1 MDTARMAFLAGHR
14 PDDVLLFIAESA
26 VSDLGT
32 LAQHGEQVPRGV
44 VLVLEAERG
53 RSAFEGATGVDPMT
67 LASSAMS
74 AEGDL
79 DLDAFE
85 GECPEATADRDSD
98 GEDSVDGADDVAVTT
113 GEHAPRFVFGFA
125 EERNEEVGGIY
136 AEGDVI
142 HAYAV
147 CECGMAYSDR
157 WVAEA

>member
-1 MDTARMAFLAGHR
+1 MDTARTEFLAGDR
-14 PDDVLLFIAESA
+14 PEDVLLFIAESA

-32 LAQHGEQVPRGV
+32 LAQHSEQVQRGA

-53 RSAFEGATGVDPMT
+53 RSAFEGATGVDAMT
-67 LASSAMS
+67 LASSAMG

-98 GEDSVDGADDVAVTT
+98 GEGSVDKTGDAEATT
-113 GEHAPRFVFGFA
+113 ETHEPRFVFGFA
-125 EERNEEVGGIY
+125 EERNEEAGGIY

-147 CECGMAYSDR
+147 CECGTAYSDR
-157 WVAEA
+157 WVAGE

>member
-1 MDTARMAFLAGHR
+1 MDTARTEFLAGDR

-32 LAQHGEQVPRGV
+32 LAQHGEGVERGV

-67 LASSAMS
+67 LASSAMNS
-74 AEGDL
+74 EGDL
-79 DLDAFE
+79 DLDSFE
-85 GECPEATADRDSD
+85 GECPEADADATEDAGGTAE
-98 GEDSVDGADDVAVTT
+98 GDDEAATD
-113 GEHAPRFVFGFA
+113 EHAPRFVFGFA
-125 EERNEEVGGIY
+125 EERNEEAGGIY

-147 CECGMAYSDR
+147 CECGTAYSDR
-157 WVAEA
+157 WVAGE

>member
-1 MDTARMAFLAGHR
+1 MDTARTEFLAGDR
-14 PDDVLLFIAESA
+14 PEDVLLFIAESA

-67 LASSAMS
+67 LASSAMG

-98 GEDSVDGADDVAVTT
+98 GEGSVERQATPRPRPRSTHLDSSSDS
-113 GEHAPRFVFGFA
+113 PRSETRRPAGSTPRA
-125 EERNEEVGGIY
+125 T
-136 AEGDVI
+136 
-142 HAYAV
+142 
-147 CECGMAYSDR
+147 
-157 WVAEA
+157 

>member
-1 MDTARMAFLAGHR
+1 MDTARTEFLAGDR
-14 PDDVLLFIAESA
+14 PEDVLLFIAESA

-32 LAQHGEQVPRGV
+32 LAQHGEQVQRGV

-67 LASSAMS
+67 LASSAMG
-74 AEGDL
+74 AEGAL

-98 GEDSVDGADDVAVTT
+98 GEGSVDEAGDAEATT
-113 GEHAPRFVFGFA
+113 EEHAPRFVFGFA
-125 EERNEEVGGIY
+125 EERNEEAGGIY

-147 CECGMAYSDR
+147 CTCGTAYSDR
-157 WVAEA
+157 WVANE

>member
-1 MDTARMAFLAGHR
+1 MDSARTQFLAGDR

-32 LAQHGEQVPRGV
+32 LAQHGEQVERGV
-44 VLVLEAERG
+44 VLILEAERG

-67 LASSAMS
+67 LASSAMNS
-74 AEGDL
+74 EGDL

-85 GECPEATADRDSD
+85 GECPEADAN
-98 GEDSVDGADDVAVTT
+98 GEDSADEADDAATE
-113 GEHAPRFVFGFA
+113 EHAPRFVFGFA
-125 EERNEEVGGIY
+125 EERNEEAGGIY

-147 CECGMAYSDR
+147 CECGTAYSDR
-157 WVAEA
+157 WVAGE